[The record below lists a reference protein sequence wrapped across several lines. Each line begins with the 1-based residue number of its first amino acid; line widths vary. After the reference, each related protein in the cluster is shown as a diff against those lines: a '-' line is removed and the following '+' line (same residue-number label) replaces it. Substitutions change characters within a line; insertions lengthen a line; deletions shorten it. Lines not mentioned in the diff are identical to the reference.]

1 MTQLA
6 HDDTRQSESDLRRMS
21 TLLDLRRRAD
31 RQEWRPDEL
40 KDMLLH
46 QLGAPLYLSLG
57 TLSAEVVHQL
67 RCNEP
72 PLDARLT
79 LAELFAHPQPPL
91 ELLKLVKRFAKQ
103 CRREPEN
110 PMPSDLVMF
119 LYYVSIAA
127 ALVRVNQR
135 ISELADGHLRHG
147 MQWVAAQVW
156 VDAEMRSLLTQGL
169 NLLRDSGEGDVAP
182 DGADP
187 AGESMG

>member
-6 HDDTRQSESDLRRMS
+6 SANIRRPEPDLRRMS

-46 QLGAPLYLSLG
+46 QLRAPLYLSLG

-72 PLDARLT
+72 PLDPRLT
-79 LAELFAHPQPPL
+79 LGELLAHPQPPV
-91 ELLKLVKRFAKQ
+91 ELLKLIKRFAKQ
-103 CRREPEN
+103 CRRDPDN

-119 LYYVSIAA
+119 LYYVSIAV
-127 ALVRVNQR
+127 ALVRLNQR
-135 ISELADGHLRHG
+135 ISELADRHLRHG
-147 MQWVAAQVW
+147 MHWLTVQAW
-156 VDAEMRSLLTQGL
+156 VDAEVKSLLAEGL
-169 NLLRDSGEGDVAP
+169 DLLRDSVEGDVAP
-182 DGADP
+182 DGSEP
-187 AGESMG
+187 IGKSME